1 MLPDVGGME
10 LLVIAAVALIVVGP
24 KDLPVML
31 RKLGEFMGRIRRM
44 AADFRASFDDMARQT
59 ELDDLRKEVEAMRQA
74 TQAEIAK
81 GEAAVREEVDIL
93 PKEFSFETGFG
104 DEHFAPAETIPE
116 PEPEP
121 APAKAPRRK
130 AAAKTGAP
138 KTSAKAKAKP
148 IVEEASK
155 RRKPAKGSLA

>member
-81 GEAAVREEVDIL
+81 GEAAVRDEVSIL

-104 DEHFAPAETIPE
+104 DDHFAPAETIPE
-116 PEPEP
+116 PGPEP
-121 APAKAPRRK
+121 VKAPRRK
-130 AAAKTGAP
+130 AAAKAAAP

-148 IVEEASK
+148 IVEVASK